1 MKLHTIY
8 TEDFKLDG
16 GAVFGVVPKSLWS
29 QTAPADSNNMIAVCN
44 RLLLIEIDDHRI
56 LVDSGIGTKQ
66 DEKYRSHFYITG
78 NTLEQGLAEKGFKPS
93 DITDVLLTHLHFDHV
108 GGCVVYNEDRTK
120 LLPLFPNAIHYCSKA
135 QWDWAIHPN
144 PREKASYFDENYMP
158 LFESGHLEFIH
169 EEQELFKGVHL
180 KMFNG
185 HTQGQIIPFI
195 DYNGRT
201 VVFMADFIESLTHIP
216 VPYIPSFDVQPLVS
230 LKEKTDFYEEAVAGN
245 FVLFFEHDPLHE
257 CCTLQ
262 MTPKGAKVKDVFQ
275 LSMVNSH

>member
-1 MKLHTIY
+1 
-8 TEDFKLDG
+8 
-16 GAVFGVVPKSLWS
+16 
-29 QTAPADSNNMIAVCN
+29 
-44 RLLLIEIDDHRI
+44 
-56 LVDSGIGTKQ
+56 
-66 DEKYRSHFYITG
+66 
-78 NTLEQGLAEKGFKPS
+78 
-93 DITDVLLTHLHFDHV
+93 
-108 GGCVVYNEDRTK
+108 
-120 LLPLFPNAIHYCSKA
+120 
-135 QWDWAIHPN
+135 
-144 PREKASYFDENYMP
+144 MP